1 MLKSTGESTEPYG
14 KPISTIKEEVPTSM
28 IEFRCNFSINPT
40 S

>member
-14 KPISTIKEEVPTSM
+14 KPISATREEVPTSM